1 MKHRLLLIYSW
12 FIRTSLF
19 FLPDMPLVM
28 RFRGWL
34 YGLVMQQC
42 GKDFWV
48 THDAI
53 LKDLEKIRVGD
64 HVFIGNGAF
73 VMGNITIE
81 DEVQIAMHSVIVSS
95 NHTSKNGSYRYGKS
109 DLGLTCIR
117 RGAWVA
123 ANCTIIKGGELPEN
137 SVLAANSC
145 LTKKMEIPNAIYG
158 GSPAKLLKSYN
169 N

>member
-1 MKHRLLLIYSW
+1 MKHRLLLLYSW
-12 FIRTSLF
+12 LIRIVLF
-19 FLPDMPLVM
+19 CFPDMPLVM

-34 YGLVMQQC
+34 YGLAMQHC

-53 LKDLEKIRVGD
+53 LKDLENIRIGD

-73 VMGNITIE
+73 VMGNVTIE

-95 NHTSKNGSYRYGKS
+95 NHTSQNGSYRYGKS
-109 DLGLTCIR
+109 DFGQTCIH

-145 LTKKMEIPNAIYG
+145 LTTKMERPDSIYG
-158 GSPAKLLKSYN
+158 GVPAKFIKKQS
-169 N
+169 